1 MLRPLISSGRLLG
14 RPSAPPRLVTPDDD
28 VLTVLQEMAR
38 MGEAKRYTIVS
49 YPSTD
54 TATTDKP

>member
-1 MLRPLISSGRLLG
+1 MSRLLISSGGLIG
-14 RPSAPPRLVTPDDD
+14 RPSAPPPLVAPDDD
-28 VLTVLQEMAR
+28 VLTILREMAR

-54 TATTDKP
+54 TAEADRR